1 MAGKRFIIIG
11 APGSGKG
18 TLAARIAREL
28 GLRHLS
34 TGDLLR
40 EAVAQGTDIGRKA
53 EDYMNRGALVP
64 DEIMV
69 ELLREELETY
79 GFEDWILDGFPRT
92 LNQVEMLEAMLA
104 EKETMVDRVFLID
117 LAPEIIVKRLTSRRV
132 CPSCNAIY
140 NLESEE
146 FRPKVDGTCDK
157 CGADL
162 IKRKDDE
169 EETIRRRLDVY
180 EKQTAPVIEHYRG
193 IGMLESVDG
202 SGGAE
207 TTSAEIIRIAT

>member
-1 MAGKRFIIIG
+1 VAGKRFIIIG

-18 TLAARIAREL
+18 TLAARVAREF

-40 EAVAQGTDIGRKA
+40 EAVARGTDIGRKA

-69 ELLREELETY
+69 ELLREELETH
-79 GFEDWILDGFPRT
+79 GFENWILDGFPRT
-92 LNQVEMLEAMLA
+92 LHQVEMLEAMLA
-104 EKETMVDRVFLID
+104 ERETAMDRVFLIELD
-117 LAPEIIVKRLTSRRV
+117 PEIIVKRLTNRRV

-146 FRPKVDGTCDK
+146 FRPKVDGTCDR

-169 EETIRRRLDVY
+169 EETIRHRLDVY
-180 EKQTAPVIEHYRG
+180 EKQTAPVIEYYRG
-193 IGMLESVDG
+193 IGVLEAVDG
-202 SGGAE
+202 SGGADQ
-207 TTSAEIIRIAT
+207 TSAELIRIAI